1 MHPATLEDRATG
13 ERRLRVLH
21 CLWSGE
27 LGGAERAVYQ
37 LVREQ
42 LKDSSL
48 EPALLFAQGRGL
60 YWDRA
65 HEVGCGVLTLGIP
78 HGHAVGAVGT
88 VADLMRGFDVHHFH
102 SAEPLL
108 MLASARCRGACRVYT
123 HRGGMMRY
131 TLRKRLQYEAAG
143 LITRCSFHGFSGNT
157 AHAARSGA
165 KLFRRPV
172 SSFKTTYNGLD
183 FDLLAVGRTRSA
195 VRGDLG
201 FAADDFVFGTSANLR
216 EWKRIDRLI
225 DAVAALHDA
234 RMRLLV
240 IGDGPDH
247 ARLET
252 HARRLRVSSNVV
264 FAGRQERP
272 WDYVQAMDAF
282 CLPSTEMES
291 FGNAAVEAM
300 ALGVPTIVFADGGG
314 LVEHVEDGATGFIV
328 LNQRDLEITVARLA
342 ADPELRRHS
351 GLMPRRPCVRSTQ
364 VQMPPA
370 RTATSTWM
378 RLRGFLEGQFDDVH
392 VRQVVLRR
400 PLLYYPI
407 SYINPIFPSS
417 L

>member
-88 VADLMRGFDVHHFH
+88 VADLMRGFDIHHFH

-108 MLASARCRGACRVYT
+108 MLASARCRGACRVHT

-131 TLRKRLQYEAAG
+131 TPRKRLQYEAAG
-143 LITRCSFHGFSGNT
+143 LITRRSVSRLLGQHGSRGPQWSE
-157 AHAARSGA
+157 ALPPAGVALQDDLQRPRLRSPRRWA
-165 KLFRRPV
+165 NSCRRPRR
-172 SSFKTTYNGLD
+172 SRFR
-183 FDLLAVGRTRSA
+183 GRRLRLRHVREPEGVEEDRSA
-195 VRGDLG
+195 HR
-201 FAADDFVFGTSANLR
+201 R
-216 EWKRIDRLI
+216 HCR
-225 DAVAALHDA
+225 VARR

-247 ARLET
+247 GRLET
-252 HARRLRVSSNVV
+252 HARRLSVSSNVV
-264 FAGRQERP
+264 FAGRLERP
-272 WDYVQAMDAF
+272 WDYVQTMDAF
-282 CLPSTEMES
+282 CLSIDDLES

-300 ALGVPTIVFADGGG
+300 ALAVPTIVFADGGG
-314 LVEHVEDGATGFIV
+314 LVEHVDDGASGFIV
-328 LNQRDLEITVARLA
+328 SNQRDLDNTGSPNGRPRTPE
-342 ADPELRRHS
+342 AD
-351 GLMPRRPCVRSTQ
+351 RRP
-364 VQMPPA
+364 
-370 RTATSTWM
+370 
-378 RLRGFLEGQFDDVH
+378 RG
-392 VRQVVLRR
+392 RKCA
-400 PLLYYPI
+400 
-407 SYINPIFPSS
+407 
-417 L
+417 